1 MSYFNFVTYHDEMWL
16 WNQFNWM
23 ESIIL
28 LSISSLNFAM
38 RILAFDQHLDSADLF
53 RNREHKMKEAILPC
67 LAVHTADFYL
77 TRLSECKLLHKTE
90 MAFG

>member
-1 MSYFNFVTYHDEMWL
+1 
-16 WNQFNWM
+16 
-23 ESIIL
+23 
-28 LSISSLNFAM
+28 M

-90 MAFG
+90 MAFGLVMRQESMPQILLTDLCDQPSQPSC